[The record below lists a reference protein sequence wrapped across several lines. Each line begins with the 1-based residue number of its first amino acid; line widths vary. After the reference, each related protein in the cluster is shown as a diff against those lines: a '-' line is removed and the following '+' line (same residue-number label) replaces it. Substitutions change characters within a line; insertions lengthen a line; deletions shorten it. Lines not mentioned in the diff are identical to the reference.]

1 MDFKIFLLHKDNGI
15 LEDLEIWMTTLDTDF
30 GVIVDISTFEPDDIP
45 LMNTLINDED
55 LFEGYGLIILNTK
68 HMDFQEIFS
77 AIDCCTSETLILYDP
92 ALKGDYGDR
101 FFPYLSEEETLNII
115 TKDDVERIGNTVRR
129 GKTLTDDL
137 HYESTVQVV
146 RLRDYSVNVPNSMQS
161 VEDELPID
169 TDVSSHAASN
179 SDIKRLLASQVAKF
193 SNRGVEDVSEDNI
206 QEVNHQEKSDDSF
219 DHVVVKESIYNE
231 ESRDETTS
239 YVSIHDEHQAEKELK
254 VEVQQL
260 PKKIEVYETNEI
272 SGADK
277 GLENKKHI
285 ENFYEKSRLIQK
297 NLFAKQQWEGHK
309 SIGLWSPLSRMGV
322 TTFAINFSIFL
333 AENRLYVGVLEGLKD
348 EPILKHWIK
357 RYAQLPKDWTS
368 YAKAIHL
375 APTDSFNADWTYRNV
390 LYLPLDDDDTE
401 LHWDNEKLEVYL
413 STPTL
418 MDITLID
425 LPSGEMKDY
434 TYFSLNYIDELWII
448 VDDTYQEIVAWKNY
462 IHAIQKKFDLK
473 VRLIFNK
480 EYEFSQTSRLSK
492 TLDLE
497 ILCQIPSLHKE
508 VMRNYY
514 ENQPLLFS
522 EGVREILFG
531 PYAKLT
537 KYLMGSDFN
546 ILTTIDNRKL
556 IPQKENDTYW
566 ENFMEKIKRWLKG

>member
-1 MDFKIFLLHKDNGI
+1 MDFKIFLLHKDNMI
-15 LEDLEIWMTTLDTDF
+15 LEDLEIWMNTIDTDF
-30 GVIVDISTFEPDDIP
+30 GVTVDISTFEPDDIP
-45 LMNTLINDED
+45 LMNNLINDED
-55 LFEGYGLIILNTK
+55 LFEGYGLIILNTNNK
-68 HMDFQEIFS
+68 DFQEILS

-92 ALKGDYGDR
+92 SLIGDYGNR
-101 FFPYLSEEETLNII
+101 FFPYHSKEETLNII
-115 TKDDVERIGNTVRR
+115 TKDDVERISNTVRR

-137 HYESTVQVV
+137 HYEGTVQVV
-146 RLRDYSVNVPNSMQS
+146 RLRDYSANEQNLMSS
-161 VEDELPID
+161 VEEELPID
-169 TDVSSHAASN
+169 TDVSSHATSN
-179 SDIKRLLASQVAKF
+179 SDLKMMLASQVAKF
-193 SNRGVEDVSEDNI
+193 SNKRIEEASEENY
-206 QEVNHQEKSDDSF
+206 QEVEQKKLEDSF
-219 DHVVVKESIYNE
+219 DHVVVEEGINNVESSC
-231 ESRDETTS
+231 ESTS
-239 YVSIHDEHQAEKELK
+239 FVPIHDKNKVEKEPK
-254 VEVQQL
+254 VEVQQKS
-260 PKKIEVYETNEI
+260 KKLEVYETNEH
-272 SGADK
+272 GGDK
-277 GLENKKHI
+277 GVGNSNI
-285 ENFYEKSRLIQK
+285 DNYYEKSRLIQK
-297 NLFAKQQWEGHK
+297 KLFAKQQWEGHK

-333 AENRLYVGVLEGLKD
+333 AENRLYAGVLEGLKD
-348 EPILKHWIK
+348 EPILKHWVK

-401 LHWDNEKLEVYL
+401 LHWDNAKLEVYL

-522 EGVREILFG
+522 EGVREILFE

-537 KYLMGSDFN
+537 RYLMGSNFN

-566 ENFMEKIKRWLKG
+566 ENFMEKIKRWLKA

>member
-1 MDFKIFLLHKDNGI
+1 MDFKIFLLHKDNMI
-15 LEDLEIWMTTLDTDF
+15 LEDLEIWMNTIDTDF
-30 GVIVDISTFEPDDIP
+30 GVTVDISTFEPDDIP
-45 LMNTLINDED
+45 FMNNLINDED
-55 LFEGYGLIILNTK
+55 LFEGYGLIILNTNNK
-68 HMDFQEIFS
+68 DFQEILS

-92 ALKGDYGDR
+92 SLIGDYGNR
-101 FFPYLSEEETLNII
+101 FFPYHSEEQTLNII
-115 TKDDVERIGNTVRR
+115 TKDDVERISNTVRR

-137 HYESTVQVV
+137 HYEGTVQVV
-146 RLRDYSVNVPNSMQS
+146 RLRDYSANELNLMRT
-161 VEDELPID
+161 VEEELPID
-169 TDVSSHAASN
+169 TDVSSNATSN
-179 SDIKRLLASQVAKF
+179 SDLKMMLASQVAKF
-193 SNRGVEDVSEDNI
+193 SNKGIEETSEENY
-206 QEVNHQEKSDDSF
+206 QEVEQKKLEDSF
-219 DHVVVKESIYNE
+219 EHVVVEEGINNVDSSGES
-231 ESRDETTS
+231 TS
-239 YVSIHDEHQAEKELK
+239 YVPIHDKHQVENEPKI
-254 VEVQQL
+254 EVQQKS
-260 PKKIEVYETNEI
+260 KKLEVDEKNKI
-272 SGADK
+272 NDGDK
-277 GLENKKHI
+277 GVGNNHI
-285 ENFYEKSRLIQK
+285 ENYYEKSRLIQK

-309 SIGLWSPLSRMGV
+309 SIGLWSPLTRMGV

-348 EPILKHWIK
+348 EPILKHWLK

-425 LPSGEMKDY
+425 LPAGEMKDY

-514 ENQPLLFS
+514 KNQPLLFS
-522 EGVREILFG
+522 EGVREILFE

-537 KYLMGSDFN
+537 RYIMGSDFN